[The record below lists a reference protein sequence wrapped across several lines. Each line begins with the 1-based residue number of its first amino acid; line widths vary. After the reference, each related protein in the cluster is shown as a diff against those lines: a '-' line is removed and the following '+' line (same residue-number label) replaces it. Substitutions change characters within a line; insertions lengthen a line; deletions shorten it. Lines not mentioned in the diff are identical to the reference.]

1 MKINTTK
8 YNFFD
13 VNKKINF
20 FIADLYGRDY
30 KTLDFKV
37 LITKFKDYYKSNP
50 FK

>member
-20 FIADLYGRDY
+20 FIADTYIYNY
-30 KTLDFKV
+30 KTLEFKV
-37 LITKFKDYYKSNP
+37 LITKFKDYYKLNP